1 MQTFF
6 QMQNEIILRRLASI
20 KRRTRLYER
29 KTYADN
35 SFLMAHVLHKFKNV
49 YINKTGYAPTFD
61 ERTQGRKVRERE
73 KVKRKSIRQKKWNDF
88 QRKIEAEDVS
98 V

>member
-73 KVKRKSIRQKKWNDF
+73 RESQT
-88 QRKIEAEDVS
+88 KIDTAKEME
-98 V
+98 